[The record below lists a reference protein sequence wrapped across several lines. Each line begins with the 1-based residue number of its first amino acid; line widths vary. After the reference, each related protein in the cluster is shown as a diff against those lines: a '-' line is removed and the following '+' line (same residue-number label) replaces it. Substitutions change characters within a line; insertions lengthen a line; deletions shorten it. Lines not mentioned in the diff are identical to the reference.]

1 MKHTHLVP
9 RKYGS
14 QRYFHFRGCVPQD
27 LISIF
32 GGRKQFQISLKNV
45 RNGERLLVS
54 TSLIT
59 LTEQLFNDI
68 RTGMKTLTLED
79 IREILKVEV
88 RKSVLHS
95 HHVHLGTNKFDP
107 NKLEQSLVSVS
118 SREEKMKQELAQD
131 LKKYDRELDKKLE
144 KIFHD
149 LDIKFDS
156 NSVNY
161 KQLKRNFIELY
172 LLRFEFIRN
181 LINETGATDDDFRRE
196 VEEKLKV
203 ELFPELKLHLTP
215 VIENYA
221 PEPTQP
227 YQVEQPLTSH
237 QSTPLSVGIEN
248 YMNEK
253 GSIRIRSVK
262 EVEHSLNMMIEE
274 WGDIGIGS
282 ITREM
287 GTHFKSHL
295 LKLPRNRKRNPEYR
309 DKDLHE
315 LVEMNI
321 KDTISSTTVN
331 KHLQYVSS
339 FYEWSVNHGYATI
352 NPFKGMK
359 LKRTV
364 RPRDERDRFTELELK
379 KIFGRENYIH
389 YTNIGD
395 YIQYTNVEKGKYA
408 FAYYWVPLIAVFSG
422 MRLGEICP
430 LYLDNVRRVEGHH
443 RKRRWCFDI
452 VEEPNRTDKRL
463 KNQSSRRVVPIH
475 DILIEQLG
483 FIEFI
488 ELLKKKD
495 PKRER
500 LFQELLYREGN
511 YNKNVSTFFNKRY
524 LPNLGL
530 KTDKKNFHSFRHTV
544 SDHLKQKGVEPHFI
558 NELLGHSSGNID
570 LERYGKGYNPDILYN
585 KCVKKIFYE
594 TSQKRGIDFKSLK
607 VDWNKIVE

>member
-1 MKHTHLVP
+1 MKNRNIIPKRKKSSYLLRTTIPKDLV
-9 RKYGS
+9 
-14 QRYFHFRGCVPQD
+14 D
-27 LISIF
+27 TF
-32 GGRKQFQISLKNV
+32 GGRTRFHISLKNV
-45 RNGERLLVS
+45 SNKERLLVS
-54 TSLIT
+54 IYLKSLT
-59 LTEQLFNDI
+59 KELFQDI
-68 RTGMKTLTLED
+68 RMGMKSLGVDD

-88 RKSVLHS
+88 RKSILHS
-95 HHVHLGTNKFDP
+95 HQVHLGTNKYDP
-107 NKLEQSLVSVS
+107 EKVEDSLKSVS
-118 SREEKMKQELAQD
+118 SREEKMKQKLKDD
-131 LKKYDRELDKKLE
+131 LKSYEGMLDEKLE
-144 KIFHD
+144 KILNS
-149 LDIKFDS
+149 LDIEYDNK
-156 NSVNY
+156 SVNY
-161 KQLKRNFIELY
+161 RQLRRYFIDLY
-172 LLRFEFIRN
+172 LLRFDFIRS
-181 LINETGATDDDFRRE
+181 LINETGRTDDDFRIE

-203 ELFPELKLHLTP
+203 HLFPEFSEQTISRDP
-215 VIENYA
+215 IE
-221 PEPTQP
+221 PIPIQQQE
-227 YQVEQPLTSH
+227 PLTSH
-237 QSTPLSVGIEN
+237 QKTPLSVGIEN
-248 YMNEK
+248 YIDEK
-253 GSIRIRSVK
+253 GSITIRSVK
-262 EVEHSLNMMIEE
+262 EVKHSLNHLIEE
-274 WGDIGIGS
+274 WGDIPIGS

-287 GTHFKSHL
+287 TTNFKGHIR
-295 LKLPRNRKRNPEYR
+295 KIPRNRKKNPEYR
-309 DKDLHE
+309 DKDFHE

-321 KDTISSTTVN
+321 KDTISYTTVN

-379 KIFGRENYIH
+379 KIFGRDNYIH

-430 LYLDNVRRVEGHH
+430 LYLDNVRRIEGHH

-452 VEEPNRTDKRL
+452 LEEPNRTDKRL

-524 LPNLGL
+524 LPSLGL
-530 KTDKKNFHSFRHTV
+530 KTDKKNFHSLRHTV

-594 TSQKRGIDFKSLK
+594 TSHKRWIDFKSLK
-607 VDWNKIVE
+607 VDWNKIVG

>member
-1 MKHTHLVP
+1 MKHPYLIT
-9 RKYGS
+9 RKSG
-14 QRYFHFRGCVPQD
+14 QKTYFHFRSKIPQD
-27 LISIF
+27 LITTFS
-32 GGRKQFQISLKNV
+32 GRKEFQISLKNV
-45 RNGERLLVS
+45 RNGEILVVS
-54 TSLIT
+54 IYLQTLI
-59 LTEQLFNDI
+59 EELFNEI
-68 RTGMKTLTLED
+68 RMGMKTLTLED

-88 RKSVLHS
+88 RKSILHS

-118 SREEKMKQELAQD
+118 SRENKMKQELAQD

-144 KIFHD
+144 NIFHD
-149 LDIKFDS
+149 LDIKFDT

-181 LINETGATDDDFRRE
+181 LINETGATDDDFRLE
-196 VEEKLKV
+196 VQEKLKTN
-203 ELFPELKLHLTP
+203 LFPEL
-215 VIENYA
+215 
-221 PEPTQP
+221 
-227 YQVEQPLTSH
+227 VEQTIPQVPTVSTPSQVQEQLSPH
-237 QSTPLSVGIEN
+237 QSTPLSIGIEN

-253 GSIRIRSVK
+253 GSIRTRSVK

-274 WGDIGIGS
+274 WGNTRIGS

-295 LKLPRNRKRNPEYR
+295 LKLPRNRKKNPEYR
-309 DKDLHE
+309 DKDFHE

-321 KDTISSTTVN
+321 KDTISYTTVN
-331 KHLQYVSS
+331 KRLQYVSS

-379 KIFGRENYIH
+379 KIFGRDNYIH

-430 LYLDNVRRVEGHH
+430 LYLDNVRRIEGHH

-452 VEEPNRTDKRL
+452 LEEPNRTDKRL

-524 LPNLGL
+524 LPSLGL
-530 KTDKKNFHSFRHTV
+530 KTDKKNFHSLRHTV

-594 TSQKRGIDFKSLK
+594 TSHKRWIDFKSLK
-607 VDWNKIVE
+607 VDWNKIVG